1 MTAPRLSEGIP
12 VVVDDPGWREFRGLL
27 PRLKRAAAAAA
38 KAAKFKGRAPFTVLL
53 SSDRTLKSFNRDF
66 RGKNKATNVLSFP
79 AAANAGGYRGDVA
92 LALGVT
98 RREAKAAGKSLA
110 DHATHLVVHGVL
122 HLAGY
127 DHVRA
132 KDAKTMEKLEIE
144 ILGRLGVA
152 DPYEAAG

>member
-1 MTAPRLSEGIP
+1 MTAPRLPESIP
-12 VVVDDPGWREFRGLL
+12 VVVDDPGWREIRGLL
-27 PRLKRAAAAAA
+27 PRLKRAATAAA

-53 SSDRTLKSFNRDF
+53 SDDGTLKALNRDF
-66 RGKNKATNVLSFP
+66 RGKNKPTNVLSFP
-79 AAANAGGYRGDVA
+79 AAANRHGYRGDVA

-98 RREAKAAGKSLA
+98 RREARAAGKSLA

-132 KDAKTMEKLEIE
+132 KDAVAMEKLEVE
-144 ILGRLGVA
+144 ILSRLGVA